1 MYIGEFFINF
11 ATKLSGAVWVLYLP
25 DGRRTCRSDVQRL
38 QEYDF
43 CFGNS
48 EQF

>member
-11 ATKLSGAVWVLYLP
+11 ATKLSGAIWVLYLP
-25 DGRRTCRSDVQRL
+25 HGWGTSRSDVQKL

-43 CFGNS
+43 CFGNRK
-48 EQF
+48 QF